1 MSEEPAL
8 YRLDASQLERTR
20 EDALPEHLDYRDE
33 GCDLFDSC
41 LACPLPRCR
50 YDVPGGIRAIRNAVR
65 DDGIRRCREQ
75 AVPIDDIAAR
85 FEVSRRTVFRVLAAT
100 RRPGASSN
108 GHAADRNGAS
118 DA

>member
-1 MSEEPAL
+1 MSEEPAV
-8 YRLDASQLERTR
+8 YRVDATRLERAR

-33 GCDLFDSC
+33 GCDLFDRC

-50 YDVPGGIRAIRNAVR
+50 YDVPGGIRTIRNAVR
-65 DDGIRRCREQ
+65 DQGIRRCRDA
-75 AVPIDDIAAR
+75 AVPIDEIAER

-100 RRPGASSN
+100 RASGAPAN
-108 GHAADRNGAS
+108 GHELHRNGAS